1 MIIFKHA
8 LQRNISQPINLLLI
22 LILPIALIF
31 IPPIGDGYPNGLYL
45 YGMLS
50 LFTGFLLCKPIVEER
65 INKIILRISA
75 SPIDYINYLFSHLLA
90 YALILAVQDIIF
102 IIGFALYW
110 NDIAI
115 NYALVFSLHFAF
127 NIMAVAFCFFWNSL
141 FKSYNLAFGIFSGV
155 GSVLCLISGIS
166 MPLRVIPETIQ
177 NITIFL
183 PTYWLPYGLDS
194 LYEGNIKIVII
205 SLFVLS
211 LYSIIFL
218 LIGSI
223 RRY

>member
-8 LQRNISQPINLLLI
+8 LRRTISQPINLLII
-22 LILPIALIF
+22 LILPIGLIF
-31 IPPIGDGYPNGLYL
+31 IPPTGYGYPTGLYL

-65 INKIILRISA
+65 MNKIILRISA
-75 SPIDYINYLFSHLLA
+75 APIDYINYLFSHLLA
-90 YALILAVQDIIF
+90 YVLIFAVQSIIF
-102 IIGFALYW
+102 IIGIAVYW

-115 NYALVFSLHFAF
+115 NYALVFSLHFTF

-141 FKSYNLAFGIFSGV
+141 FKSYNLSFGIFSGV
-155 GSVLCLISGIS
+155 GSILCLISGIS
-166 MPLRVIPETIQ
+166 MPLRIIPEAIR
-177 NITIFL
+177 NIAILL

-194 LYEGNIKIVII
+194 LYEGNIKIVTI
-205 SLFVLS
+205 SLFVLL

-218 LIGSI
+218 LIGSR